1 MKQQKQIQKQKIKT
15 NNCIDFVITW
25 VDGSDEK
32 WIQRKRDVDSLLKMP
47 EQAEH
52 FRDWGFL
59 PYVLKSIELYA
70 PWVHHIF
77 IVTDRQVP
85 SFLDRN
91 GTVESN
97 DLQCENINS
106 DASTIWDK
114 ITIMDHMDFIPKEY
128 LPTFNSHTIELN
140 FHRIPGL
147 SEQFVYFND
156 DTLLTNPCEP
166 EDFFEDGKP
175 VDSAILNGING
186 KDNLFAGIQ
195 FHNMALM
202 NVHYSIQDVRRHLSK
217 WLHPAYGMQNIR
229 TILLLP
235 FQRLQ
240 GIHNPHGP
248 MPLLKSTYEKLWKR
262 DKEVLHKTCLCKTR
276 QEDNVSVY
284 VMRYEQLLSGNF
296 IPAKVKNRY
305 LEVNDEPQKIAKA
318 LRTSK
323 SACINDVP
331 MGETEFLET
340 RKRILK
346 ILQKKYDEIKC
357 AKNKSNS

>member
-1 MKQQKQIQKQKIKT
+1 MDKLKNQNQKM
-15 NNCIDFVITW
+15 NGDNCIDFVIAW

-32 WIQRKRDVDSLLKMP
+32 WLERKC
-47 EQAEH
+47 QAIGNVCECLDADNALSKSAEYQEH

-59 PYVLKSIELYA
+59 PYVLKSINLYA
-70 PWVHHIF
+70 PWVHRIF
-77 IVTDRQVP
+77 IVTDKQVP
-85 SFLDRN
+85 QCLDLDHN
-91 GTVESN
+91 
-97 DLQCENINS
+97 NIDS
-106 DASTIWDK
+106 DIKSMIEK
-114 ITIMDHMDFIPKEY
+114 ITIIDHADFIPKEY

-156 DTLLTNPCEP
+156 DFLLTNPCDP
-166 EDFFEDGKP
+166 EDFFRDGKP

-202 NVHYSIQDVRRHLSK
+202 NTHYDIRDVRRHLSK

-248 MPLLKSTYEKLWKR
+248 MSLLKSTYEKLWNR
-262 DKEVLHKTCLCKTR
+262 DKEVLHKTCLSKIR

-284 VMRYEQLLSGNF
+284 IMRYEQLLSGKF
-296 IPAKVKNRY
+296 VPAKIKNHY
-305 LEVNDEPQKIAKA
+305 LEVTDEPRKIAKA
-318 LRTSK
+318 LQDSK
-323 SACINDVP
+323 SVCINDVP
-331 MGETEFLET
+331 MGETEFL
-340 RKRILK
+340 KIKKCILK
-346 ILQKKYDEIKC
+346 ILKRKYHVITND
-357 AKNKSNS
+357 

>member
-1 MKQQKQIQKQKIKT
+1 
-15 NNCIDFVITW
+15 
-25 VDGSDEK
+25 
-32 WIQRKRDVDSLLKMP
+32 
-47 EQAEH
+47 
-52 FRDWGFL
+52 
-59 PYVLKSIELYA
+59 
-70 PWVHHIF
+70 
-77 IVTDRQVP
+77 
-85 SFLDRN
+85 
-91 GTVESN
+91 
-97 DLQCENINS
+97 
-106 DASTIWDK
+106 
-114 ITIMDHMDFIPKEY
+114 
-128 LPTFNSHTIELN
+128 
-140 FHRIPGL
+140 
-147 SEQFVYFND
+147 
-156 DTLLTNPCEP
+156 
-166 EDFFEDGKP
+166 
-175 VDSAILNGING
+175 
-186 KDNLFAGIQ
+186 
-195 FHNMALM
+195 MALM

-357 AKNKSNS
+357 AKNKSNN